1 MVVLFDTSAWIEFFD
16 GTDKSRLVE
25 EAIKTKEIFTS
36 EITYAE
42 IVTWC
47 LRNKLGHKIR
57 DYIEGIKKGSK
68 ILELNET
75 IIISAGKLNY
85 ERKKVVKNWGMID
98 SLILSTA
105 LFYDL
110 KILTKDSHFKGL
122 DNVEIL

>member
-25 EAIKTKEIFTS
+25 DTIKTKEIFTT

-47 LRNKLGHKIR
+47 LRNKLEHKIR

-68 ILELNET
+68 ILELNEA

-105 LFYDL
+105 LFYGL

>member
-16 GTDKSRLVE
+16 GTDKSKLVE
-25 EAIKTKEIFTS
+25 ETIKTKEIFTS

-47 LRNKLGHKIR
+47 LRNKLEHKIR
-57 DYIEGIKKGSK
+57 DYVEGIKKGSK

-122 DNVEIL
+122 ENVEIL